1 MSLRFA
7 IAVLLPGVA
16 LGTSCM
22 HRTATPDLGLN
33 GSTSPVRSDSRTN
46 MSGANASP
54 IGRSHQ
60 KMSGANASPIGRS
73 HQKMSG
79 ANASPMTASTTLAVR
94 SHKELPPDASLRAVF
109 KQQTEG
115 TFNPLNDDPRVQELQ
130 ARLKSNSADVTARLQ
145 LGLVYEK
152 YKLHDSA
159 MDQYK
164 AALRQLAPSD
174 TLSEQA
180 AVGLSRSARA
190 SHRIAEAV
198 PMLETA
204 LIQRP
209 AANSWNALGLLYEDS
224 GSFAAA
230 ESAFESAIEINPESD
245 SAHNNLGNCLLLQGR
260 FEGAEAEFR
269 KALELN
275 PTSAT
280 ARNNLAVTLAHT
292 GDVKGSLEQFLMAT
306 DAATAHNNL
315 AVVLLEMGQYQRSR
329 QQLVEALTIRH
340 YFAPAL
346 ANFKIV
352 QERIREQTD
361 AQKFGRLPLNPVR
374 VPSAM
379 VALSLRINNEE
390 ILNPFMERN

>member
-33 GSTSPVRSDSRTN
+33 GSTSPVRSDSRTNMSGANASPIGRSHQNMSGANASPIGRSHQN

-180 AVGLSRSARA
+180 AVGQS
-190 SHRIAEAV
+190 
-198 PMLETA
+198 
-204 LIQRP
+204 
-209 AANSWNALGLLYEDS
+209 
-224 GSFAAA
+224 
-230 ESAFESAIEINPESD
+230 
-245 SAHNNLGNCLLLQGR
+245 
-260 FEGAEAEFR
+260 
-269 KALELN
+269 
-275 PTSAT
+275 
-280 ARNNLAVTLAHT
+280 
-292 GDVKGSLEQFLMAT
+292 
-306 DAATAHNNL
+306 
-315 AVVLLEMGQYQRSR
+315 
-329 QQLVEALTIRH
+329 
-340 YFAPAL
+340 
-346 ANFKIV
+346 
-352 QERIREQTD
+352 
-361 AQKFGRLPLNPVR
+361 VR
-374 VPSAM
+374 
-379 VALSLRINNEE
+379 RC
-390 ILNPFMERN
+390 